1 MSIVKSA
8 LISAIE
14 AMASCNP
21 AKMGPAVQQCLEALK
36 ELESDWD
43 EERIDV
49 IGSNGNTGD
58 QYLPE

>member
-14 AMASCNP
+14 AMASCDP
-21 AKMGPAVQQCLEALK
+21 AKMGPAVQECLEALK
-36 ELESDWD
+36 ELESNWD

-49 IGSNGNTGD
+49 IGSNGNDGLH
-58 QYLPE
+58 YLSE